1 MSTRVQLPSVP
12 LAARADAQRRWLV
25 YAGGV
30 LLLAA
35 SYYTAAK
42 VGQTLRYTASV
53 AAMWPPAGVGIAALY
68 LWGLRWWPGILLG
81 DLAVNIEQYFSD
93 GSIPLGSLVGQQI
106 GNMAEI
112 VVGALLLIRL
122 AGPHAGLDRVGQV
135 IGMFAALAAA
145 AAISATAGTI
155 SMLAGGVVAAADT
168 PTFWRTWWLGDLA
181 GALVVVSV
189 VLAWSHSPAAA
200 WRRLRT
206 VEGAL
211 MLTAVVAS
219 AVIAVTIEEPVTYV
233 VFPALI
239 WAAYRFGPS
248 GATLAIAIVAGLTI
262 GITAAEVG
270 PFFQQT
276 IDHRTLGTQIFIDV
290 TAITTLLLAAV
301 VCERERS
308 VAALAE
314 ARRREGERAVE
325 ERQRIARDLH
335 DSVSQAL
342 FSTLLHTRL
351 AQRALRA
358 SGMATS
364 EPPARA
370 LSTIA
375 DLTRGAQ
382 TRDAFADL
390 RAWQG
395 PARRRSRPRAR
406 PARRDAVRARGR
418 QPRAGHAGEPAGALA
433 ARRGAPVRD
442 RSRGAGQ
449 QRQARAG
456 DDELGSGGGLERTGR
471 ARGRRRRPRL
481 RPGRRPSRALRAGVD
496 AQPRRGDRCGPD
508 DLQRP
513 RPRHDHPRGDR
524 PMIRVLIVDDH
535 AVVRRGLLAFLAT
548 EPDLDVVGDAA
559 GGADA
564 LAQIARLDAEGRR
577 PDIVLMD
584 LQMEPLDGIET
595 TRRIRARHAGVDVV
609 ALTSFAEEER
619 VRAALEAGAAGYVLK
634 DADADE
640 VVAAIRSVYAGAVQL
655 DPAVARR
662 LLASSGP
669 PSRDAVGGLTA
680 RELDVLRQLG
690 DGMANKEIAANLG
703 LSERTVRTH
712 VSSILGKLGL
722 SSRTQAALW
731 AAREGVVELERPAQA

>member
-1 MSTRVQLPSVP
+1 MSTRVQLPLVP
-12 LAARADAQRRWLV
+12 LATRADAQRRWLV

-53 AAMWPPAGVGIAALY
+53 AAVWPPAGVGIAALY

-81 DLAVNIEQYFSD
+81 DLAVNVEQYLSD
-93 GSIPLGSLVGQQI
+93 PAIPLGSLFGQQT

-112 VVGALLLIRL
+112 VVGALLLTRL

-145 AAISATAGTI
+145 AAVSATAGTI
-155 SMLAGGVVAAADT
+155 SMLAGGVVAAAET

-189 VLAWSHSPAAA
+189 VLAWSRAPTAA
-200 WRRLRT
+200 WRRLRNA
-206 VEGAL
+206 EGAL
-211 MLTAVVAS
+211 MVVAVIAS
-219 AVIAVTIEEPVTYV
+219 GVIAVTIEEPVTYV

-239 WAAYRFGPS
+239 WAAYRFGPP
-248 GATLAIAIVAGLTI
+248 GAALAIAIVAGLTI

-290 TAITTLLLAAV
+290 TALTTLMLAAV

-308 VAALAE
+308 AAALAE

-382 TRDAFADL
+382 TEM
-390 RAWQG
+390 
-395 PARRRSRPRAR
+395 RS
-406 PARRDAVRARGR
+406 
-418 QPRAGHAGEPAGALA
+418 LI
-433 ARRGAPVRD
+433 
-442 RSRGAGQ
+442 S
-449 QRQARAG
+449 
-456 DDELGSGGGLERTGR
+456 ELGQDPLAGGLV
-471 ARGRRRRPRL
+471 P
-481 RPGRRPSRALRAGVD
+481 
-496 AQPRRGDRCGPD
+496 
-508 DLQRP
+508 
-513 RPRHDHPRGDR
+513 
-524 PMIRVLIVDDH
+524 
-535 AVVRRGLLAFLAT
+535 
-548 EPDLDVVGDAA
+548 
-559 GGADA
+559 A
-564 LAQIARLDAEGRR
+564 LAQHVATLSERED
-577 PDIVLMD
+577 
-584 LQMEPLDGIET
+584 
-595 TRRIRARHAGVDVV
+595 VDVV
-609 ALTSFAEEER
+609 LVTPESRPALSPRAEAHLFGIAREALANSVKHARATTSWVQVEASDER
-619 VRAALEAGAAGYVLK
+619 VTLEVGDDGRGFDPEVDHPGHFGLESMRSRAAEIGA
-634 DADADE
+634 
-640 VVAAIRSVYAGAVQL
+640 
-655 DPAVARR
+655 
-662 LLASSGP
+662 
-669 PSRDAVGGLTA
+669 GLTISSA
-680 RELDVLRQLG
+680 PGRGTVVR
-690 DGMANKEIAANLG
+690 AEID
-703 LSERTVRTH
+703 R
-712 VSSILGKLGL
+712 
-722 SSRTQAALW
+722 
-731 AAREGVVELERPAQA
+731 